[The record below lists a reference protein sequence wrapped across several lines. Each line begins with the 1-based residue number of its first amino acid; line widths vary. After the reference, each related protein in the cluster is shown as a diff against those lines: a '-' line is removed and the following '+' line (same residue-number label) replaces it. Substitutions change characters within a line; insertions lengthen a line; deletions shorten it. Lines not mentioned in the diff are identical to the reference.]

1 MRYIEMKLLEE
12 IETGRD
18 MLGNPITERQEMSP
32 VYHARISGIS
42 AMETALDGRDVTESS
57 PELLTD
63 VPVYL
68 LKKAAGIRIHAQDFR
83 ITGIYAKIRG
93 DFSLVQLERWHN
105 QHENHHCT

>member
-1 MRYIEMKLLEE
+1 MRYIEIKLLEE

-18 MLGNPITERQEMSP
+18 MLGNPIKELHEICRAYS
-32 VYHARISGIS
+32 ARISGIS
-42 AMETALDGRDVTESS
+42 ATETALDGRDVTESC

-63 VPVYL
+63 VPLHL
-68 LKKAAGIRIHAQDFR
+68 LRKAAGIRIHAQDFR
-83 ITGIYAKIRG
+83 ITSIYEKIRG